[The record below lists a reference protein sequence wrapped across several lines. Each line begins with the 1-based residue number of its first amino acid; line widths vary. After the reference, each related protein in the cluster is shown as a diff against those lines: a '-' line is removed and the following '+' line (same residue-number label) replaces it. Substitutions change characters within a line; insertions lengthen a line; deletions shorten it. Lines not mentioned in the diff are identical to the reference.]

1 MTQNPHARDVAIVA
15 GDFVRTGGMDRANFA
30 LADYLGRSGYTVEL
44 VAHRVASELASS
56 PGIRFRRVPKP
67 LGSYSL
73 GEPLLDLVGR
83 RAAST
88 ARARGGVTIVN
99 GGNCLAAP
107 VNWVHYVHAA
117 YRPSSGRAARGVVH
131 SLLDY
136 RSRSRER
143 KALRLARLVIANSTA
158 TRRVLIEE
166 LGVPAERVVVVYYG
180 MDASEF
186 VPSGAD
192 GAAECRRRLGWPE
205 RLTVAFVG
213 ALGDRRK
220 GFDTVFAAFREL
232 CRDPTW
238 DVDVVA
244 AGGGAEVELWQA
256 RAREAGIEQRV
267 RLLGFRTDVQRILAA
282 CDAMVAPARYE
293 AFGLAAAEA
302 IAMGLPTIVSRS
314 AGIAEL
320 YPDDLGHL
328 LLDDPE
334 NASELVRR
342 LRSWR
347 ETPDD
352 QRQRIRSLSAR
363 IRARTWDDMAAEIA
377 ELVARRLP

>member
-1 MTQNPHARDVAIVA
+1 
-15 GDFVRTGGMDRANFA
+15 MDRANFA

-83 RAAST
+83 RVART
-88 ARARGGVTIVN
+88 ARARGGIAIVN
-99 GGNCLAAP
+99 GGNCIAAP

-117 YRPSSGRAARGVVH
+117 YRPSAVRAGRGVLH

-143 KALRLARLVIANSTA
+143 KALRLAGLVIANSAA
-158 TRRVLIEE
+158 TRRVLIDEV
-166 LGVPAERVVVVYYG
+166 GVPPERAVVVYYG

-186 VPSGAD
+186 VPTGAE
-192 GAAECRRRLGWPE
+192 AALESRRRLGWPE
-205 RLTVAFVG
+205 RLTIAFVG

-232 CRDPTW
+232 CRDPAW

-244 AGGGAEVELWQA
+244 AGGGAELELWRA
-256 RAREAGIEQRV
+256 RARDAGLEERV
-267 RLLGFRTDVQRILAA
+267 RLLGFRTDMKRVLAA

-302 IAMGLPTIVSRS
+302 IAMGLPTLVSRS

-320 YPDDLGHL
+320 YPDELGDL

-347 ETPDD
+347 ESPE
-352 QRQRIRSLSAR
+352 RQRERIRPLSDK

-377 ELVARRLP
+377 ELVEKRVA

>member
-1 MTQNPHARDVAIVA
+1 MSQNVRARDVAIVA

-30 LADYLGRSGYTVEL
+30 LADYLERSGYAVEL
-44 VAHRVASELASS
+44 VAHRIESELASS
-56 PGIRFRRVPKP
+56 PRIRFRRVPKP

-83 RAAST
+83 RAARM

-117 YRPSSGRAARGVVH
+117 YRPTSERVGRSVAR

-143 KALRLARLVIANSTA
+143 KALRLARLVIANSAA
-158 TRRVLIEE
+158 TRRTLIEE
-166 LGVPAERVVVVYYG
+166 LGVPAERAVVVYYG
-180 MDASEF
+180 MDATEF
-186 VPSGAD
+186 VPTDPG
-192 GAAECRRRLGWPE
+192 GAAEHRRRLGWPE

-220 GFDTVFAAFREL
+220 GFDTIFAAFREL

-244 AGGGAEVELWQA
+244 VGGGAEVEHWQA
-256 RAREAGIEQRV
+256 RARDAGIEERV
-267 RLLGFRTDVQRILAA
+267 RLLGFRTDVQRVLAA

-302 IAMGLPTIVSRS
+302 IAMGLPTLVSRS

-320 YPDDLGHL
+320 YPDDLDHL
-328 LLDDPE
+328 LLDDPDS
-334 NASELVRR
+334 ASELVRR

-347 ETPDD
+347 QAPDE
-352 QRQRIRSLSAR
+352 QRERMRSLSAK
-363 IRARTWDDMAAEIA
+363 IRARTWDHMAAEIA
-377 ELVARRLP
+377 DLVERRVL

>member
-83 RAAST
+83 RAART
-88 ARARGGVTIVN
+88 ARARGGVAIVN

-117 YRPSSGRAARGVVH
+117 YRPSAVRAGRGVVH

-136 RSRSRER
+136 RSRARER
-143 KALRLARLVIANSTA
+143 KALGLAGLVIANSAA

-166 LGVPAERVVVVYYG
+166 VGIPAERAVVVYYG
-180 MDASEF
+180 MDSSEF
-186 VPSGAD
+186 VPSGAE
-192 GAAECRRRLGWPE
+192 GALESRRRLGWPA

-244 AGGGAEVELWQA
+244 AGGGAELELWRA
-256 RAREAGIEQRV
+256 RARDAGLEERV
-267 RLLGFRTDVQRILAA
+267 RLLGFRTDMQRVLTA

-302 IAMGLPTIVSRS
+302 IAMGLPTLVSRG

-320 YPDDLGHL
+320 YPDELGDL

-334 NASELVRR
+334 DASELARR

-347 ETPDD
+347 ESPE
-352 QRQRIRSLSAR
+352 RQRERIRPLSDR

-377 ELVARRLP
+377 ELVERRVP